1 MKQEKGEDGEDD
13 ATEKNEGMQS
23 WRKRSKIRYSKF
35 GGRWRGMTDV
45 KTGRYGEHR
54 GESSVDSKI
63 SLFNGWS

>member
-54 GESSVDSKI
+54 GDTYVDSK
-63 SLFNGWS
+63 SWLFNR